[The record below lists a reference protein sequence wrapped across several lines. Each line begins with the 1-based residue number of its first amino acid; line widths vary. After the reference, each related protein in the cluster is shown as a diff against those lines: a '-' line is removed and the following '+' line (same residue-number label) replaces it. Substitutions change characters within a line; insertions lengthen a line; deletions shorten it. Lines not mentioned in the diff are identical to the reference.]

1 MFAFL
6 HQQLNPIQIMRI
18 SIAHTYFSIISIV
31 FLLHTQKLE
40 AGNNVND
47 TIKFGLITDIQYCN
61 CPPSGTRFY
70 SHSLRKTRQAL
81 DSLNEI
87 NLSFILHTGDLID
100 RDIQSYSSI
109 LPLFKNMKMP
119 CYFAYGNH
127 DYNVPDK
134 MKDSLNAI
142 HGQKNDYFSFKIQ
155 NWNFIILNTN
165 DISKYSHPANST
177 QAQLS
182 DSIISTLKNAG
193 RKNIL
198 PWNGGIG
205 SEQMNW
211 LTNTL
216 SVAQQNNEKVILF
229 GHHPVYPASADNAL
243 NDIEII
249 RLLEKYP
256 CIKAYFC
263 GHHHD
268 GNFAVNNNIY
278 YINLKSVVDTPDST
292 SFAWIELTSN
302 TMFIHGYG
310 RENLRKINFK

>member
-1 MFAFL
+1 
-6 HQQLNPIQIMRI
+6 MRI
-18 SIAHTYFSIISIV
+18 SIVHTYFSIISIV

-47 TIKFGLITDIQYCN
+47 TIKFGLNTDIQYCN
-61 CPPSGTRFY
+61 CPTSGSRFY
-70 SHSLRKTRQAL
+70 SYSSRKTRQAL
-81 DSLNEI
+81 DSLNGM

-100 RDIQSYSSI
+100 RDVHSFDSI
-109 LPLFKNMKMP
+109 LPLFKKVKTP

-127 DYNVPDK
+127 DYNVPDT

-142 HGQKNDYFSFKIQ
+142 HGQKNNYFSFKVQ
-155 NWNFIILNTN
+155 DWNFIILNTN
-165 DISKYSHPANST
+165 DISTYSNAANST

-182 DSIISTLKNAG
+182 DSIISTLRNTG

-216 SVAQQNNEKVILF
+216 STAQLNNEKVILF
-229 GHHPVYPASADNAL
+229 GHHPVYPASPDNAL
-243 NDIEII
+243 NDIEIV

-256 CIKAYFC
+256 CVKAYFC
-263 GHHHD
+263 GHHHA
-268 GNFAVNNNIY
+268 GNFASNNNIN
-278 YINLKSVVDTPDST
+278 YINLTSVVDTPDST
-292 SFAWIELTSN
+292 SFARVELTSE

-310 RENLRKINFK
+310 RENSRKISFK